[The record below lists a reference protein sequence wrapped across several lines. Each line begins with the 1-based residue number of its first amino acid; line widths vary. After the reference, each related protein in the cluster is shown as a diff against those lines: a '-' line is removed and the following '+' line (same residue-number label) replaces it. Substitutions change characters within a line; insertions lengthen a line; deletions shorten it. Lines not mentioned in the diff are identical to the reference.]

1 MGSLGNAPDLWYD
14 EEQQP
19 EILNSKVGRMDLCSA
34 PLELIPLEGL
44 RLGNTLLPLSASKEQ
59 VETLLGPAEVVH
71 GSRWYYVK
79 SDLSVSFDPSGQ
91 VEFIEFLGGLEG
103 RLQPTIYGLPAFQT
117 GADELIE
124 ELTRRNDGPVDD
136 HEQDYSYAFLN
147 ISVGV
152 YRSIL
157 PKDVQEMIAEMEA
170 DGIPTRNN
178 PDLERDKRRAEHWET
193 IGIGV
198 AGYYQ

>member
-1 MGSLGNAPDLWYD
+1 
-14 EEQQP
+14 
-19 EILNSKVGRMDLCSA
+19 MDLYST
-34 PLELIPLEGL
+34 PLELLPLEGL
-44 RLGNTLLPLSASKEQ
+44 RLGDTLLPLAASKEQ
-59 VETLLGPAEVVH
+59 AEALLGPAEVVH

-103 RLQPTIYGLPAFQT
+103 RLQPNIYGLPAFQT
-117 GADELIE
+117 GAGELIE

-136 HEQDYSYAFLN
+136 SEQGYSYAFLN

-157 PKDVQEMIAEMEA
+157 PQDVRELIAEMEEN
-170 DGIPTRNN
+170 GIPTHNN
-178 PDLERDKRRAEHWET
+178 PDVERDRLRAEHWET

>member
-1 MGSLGNAPDLWYD
+1 
-14 EEQQP
+14 
-19 EILNSKVGRMDLCSA
+19 MDLCTA
-34 PLELIPLEGL
+34 PLELIPLKGL
-44 RLGNTLLPLSASKEQ
+44 RMGDQLLPLSASKEQ
-59 VETLLGPAEVVH
+59 VEALLGSAEVVH

-103 RLQPTIYGLPAFQT
+103 QLQPIIYGLPAFQT
-117 GADELIE
+117 GAGELIE

-136 HEQDYSYAFLN
+136 SEQGYSYAFLN

-157 PKDVQEMIAEMEA
+157 PQDVRELIAEMEEN
-170 DGIPTRNN
+170 GIPTHNN
-178 PDLERDKRRAEHWET
+178 PDVERDRLRAEHWET

>member
-1 MGSLGNAPDLWYD
+1 
-14 EEQQP
+14 
-19 EILNSKVGRMDLCSA
+19 MDLYST
-34 PLELIPLEGL
+34 PLELLPLEGL
-44 RLGNTLLPLSASKEQ
+44 RLGEQLLPLAASKEQ
-59 VETLLGPAEVVH
+59 AEALLGPAEEFQ
-71 GSRWYYVK
+71 GDQWYYAE
-79 SDLSVSFDPSGQ
+79 SELRLDFDQSGRL
-91 VEFIEFLGGLEG
+91 EFIEFLGGLEG

-117 GADELIE
+117 GAGELIE

-136 HEQDYSYAFLN
+136 REQGYSYAFLN

-157 PKDVQEMIAEMEA
+157 PQDVRELIAEMEEN
-170 DGIPTRNN
+170 GIPTLNN
-178 PDLERDKRRAEHWET
+178 PDVERDRRRAEHWET

>member
-1 MGSLGNAPDLWYD
+1 M
-14 EEQQP
+14 
-19 EILNSKVGRMDLCSA
+19 
-34 PLELIPLEGL
+34 
-44 RLGNTLLPLSASKEQ
+44 
-59 VETLLGPAEVVH
+59 
-71 GSRWYYVK
+71 
-79 SDLSVSFDPSGQ
+79 
-91 VEFIEFLGGLEG
+91 EFIEFLGGLEG

-117 GADELIE
+117 GAGELIE

-136 HEQDYSYAFLN
+136 REQGYSYAFLN

-157 PKDVQEMIAEMEA
+157 PKDVRELIAEMEEN
-170 DGIPTRNN
+170 GIPTLDD
-178 PDLERDKRRAEHWET
+178 PDVERDRRRAEHWET